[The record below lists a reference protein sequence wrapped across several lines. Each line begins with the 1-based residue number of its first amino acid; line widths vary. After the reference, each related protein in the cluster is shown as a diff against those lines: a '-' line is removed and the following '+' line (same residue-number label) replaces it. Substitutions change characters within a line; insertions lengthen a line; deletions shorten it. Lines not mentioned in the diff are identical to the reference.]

1 MSRLALVTGAAR
13 GLGRTIAET
22 LGAAGYRLVLAD
34 IRGEVLQQTARDL
47 RGAGVDLT
55 AQVVDIADEASVKA
69 LAEVC
74 AQLGG
79 VDALVNNAALADSV
93 GGKTFWDLELADFER
108 VLTVNTTGTWLVSKY
123 LVPQMIAKG
132 AGAVVNVGSD
142 AAIYGSPR
150 LIHYIGSK
158 GAVLAMTRGM
168 AREVGPLGI
177 RVNAVAPGLTRVEA
191 TEGVPPER
199 YDLYATNRV
208 LPREQTPQDV
218 ADVVAFLLSD
228 QAGYISGQVLPV
240 DGGFVMP
247 Q

>member
-1 MSRLALVTGAAR
+1 MSKLALVTGAAR
-13 GLGRTIAET
+13 GLGYTIART
-22 LGAAGYRLVLAD
+22 LGEAGYRMVLAD
-34 IRGEVLQQTARDL
+34 IRGQVLTETVEDL
-47 RGAGVDLT
+47 RSRGMEVHGLT
-55 AQVVDIADEASVKA
+55 TDIADEESVRT
-69 LAEVC
+69 LAELC
-74 AQLGG
+74 ADHGG
-79 VDALVNNAALADSV
+79 LDALVNNAALADSV
-93 GGKTFWDLELADFER
+93 GGKTFWDLEYADFQR
-108 VLTVNTTGTWLVSKY
+108 VLAVNTTGTWLVSKY

-132 AGAVVNVGSD
+132 AGAVVNLGSD

-150 LIHYIGSK
+150 LIHYIASK

-168 AREVGPLGI
+168 AREVGPHGI

-208 LPREQTPQDV
+208 LNREQTPQDV
-218 ADVVAFLLSD
+218 ADTVAYLLSER
-228 QAGYISGQVLPV
+228 AGFITGQVLAV